1 MFSRIFLAVTSC
13 AIFASCDRTTTDA
26 PGTAPTIEQ
35 ESASIANTSTTS
47 LQSSFDALP
56 APYSQAD
63 YNLGRRTF
71 KNCQSC
77 HTITEGGRNLVG
89 PNLHGVFGRTVGT
102 ADGFQYSRALEAENF
117 EWTPERLEEW
127 LANPGDYLPGNRM
140 TFAGV
145 RRPADRHA
153 VIAYLMVESGYS
165 SAQNADQEA
174 AMDENPGIPSSEATG
189 EGNE

>member
-1 MFSRIFLAVTSC
+1 M
-13 AIFASCDRTTTDA
+13 
-26 PGTAPTIEQ
+26 
-35 ESASIANTSTTS
+35 S
-47 LQSSFDALP
+47 LQASFDALP
-56 APYSQAD
+56 APYSQAY

-102 ADGFQYSRALEAENF
+102 ADGFQYSRALKAENF

-174 AMDENPGIPSSEATG
+174 EMNENPGIPGSEATG

>member
-1 MFSRIFLAVTSC
+1 MYIRLFLASA
-13 AIFASCDRTTTDA
+13 AIITLASCDRTTTDA
-26 PGTAPTIEQ
+26 STSTPAIQQ
-35 ESASIANTSTTS
+35 ESLAIANPSSTS

-63 YNLGRRTF
+63 YSLGRRTF

-102 ADGFQYSRALEAENF
+102 ADGFQYSRALEAEDF
-117 EWTPERLEEW
+117 VWTPERLEEW

-153 VIAYLMVESGYS
+153 VIAYLMVESGFRS
-165 SAQNADQEA
+165 KEETAGQSE
-174 AMDENPGIPSSEATG
+174 MDETPDAPNSESSG
-189 EGNE
+189 QGNE

>member
-1 MFSRIFLAVTSC
+1 M
-13 AIFASCDRTTTDA
+13 
-26 PGTAPTIEQ
+26 
-35 ESASIANTSTTS
+35 
-47 LQSSFDALP
+47 QSSFDALP

-77 HTITEGGRNLVG
+77 HTITERGRNLVG

-102 ADGFQYSRALEAENF
+102 ADGFQYSRALEAESF

-127 LANPGDYLPGNRM
+127 LANPRDYLPGNRM

-165 SAQNADQEA
+165 SGQNADQKA
-174 AMDENPGIPSSEATG
+174 ATDENQGTPGSEPVG
-189 EGNE
+189 ERNE